1 MLSINNDIAPAVLGM
16 AAWIRVKRKA
26 FETLSIE
33 VATHDPRINMSFFAI
48 ARMAIAPW
56 IK

>member
-1 MLSINNDIAPAVLGM
+1 MLRINNDIAPAALGM